1 MLRNV
6 GKVDQVIRVVV
17 GLAALSLYFFG
28 PKTTWGLLGILPL
41 ATAVGAFCPLY
52 GMLGISSC
60 RTRSATQS

>member
-6 GKVDQVIRVVV
+6 GKVDQVIRIVV
-17 GLAALSLYFFG
+17 GLGALSLYFFG
-28 PKTTWGLLGILPL
+28 PKTPWGLLGILPL

-60 RTRSATQS
+60 RTRSTPQS